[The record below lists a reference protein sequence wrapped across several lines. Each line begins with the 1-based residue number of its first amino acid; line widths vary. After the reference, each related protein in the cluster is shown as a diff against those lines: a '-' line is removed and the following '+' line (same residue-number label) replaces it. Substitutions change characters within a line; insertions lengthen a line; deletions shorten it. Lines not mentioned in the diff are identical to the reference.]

1 VRFRVQVLRWTAA
14 ALAAAM
20 VAAMVMTAPLQ
31 ASDHADP
38 IDLLGNKP
46 LEGGITDLFFFPNG
60 DHVVVILCVRRG
72 LTQINSLQL
81 LPYTYRIHMDLHSTI
96 NRADDQSNKRYGGR
110 VDDPAGISPDRTI
123 EFRLMNDATLNGDPS
138 FTGFSGRPVIKKW
151 TAPLKDS
158 PEMPLVP
165 NAINVWTG
173 VADDPFIFPVFFG
186 TNVVAMVMTIPLN
199 MFPAEQRDWVL
210 WATSTKGNKQVD
222 HVGRS
227 LRTQNPRFELLNT
240 LPPSQHAAAT
250 LAEHNNR
257 SLMRDIFLRIG
268 FQQTFAYRTWDHV
281 PDVMLYTKREPVGF
295 PNGRKLTDDVAEE
308 LARYGDTLLKE
319 ISYIAGGWPRKT
331 TNDKDFLVATLP
343 DGTTV
348 PKFPYLAAPWPDK
361 APSQPPML
369 TRTNKIKIALI
380 AIAVVG
386 IPFLLG
392 WLFAYIRYR
401 RKFKLRYL

>member
-14 ALAAAM
+14 AL
-20 VAAMVMTAPLQ
+20 VAAMVVTAPLQ

-38 IDLLGNKP
+38 IDLRGNAP

-72 LTQINSLQL
+72 LTQTNSLKL

-96 NRADDQSNKRYGGR
+96 SRADEQFNKRYGGR

-123 EFRLMNDATLNGDPS
+123 EFRLMDNAMLNGDPRLI
-138 FTGFSGRPVIKKW
+138 GFSGRPVIEKW
-151 TAPLKDS
+151 TAPIGGS
-158 PEMPLVP
+158 REMQVRPD
-165 NAINVWTG
+165 AINVWTG

-210 WATSTKGNKQVD
+210 WATSSKGDKQID

-240 LPPSQHAAAT
+240 LPPNRHVAAIR
-250 LAEHNNR
+250 AEHDNR

-281 PDVMLYTKREPVGF
+281 PDVMLYTTREPVGF

-308 LARYGDTLLKE
+308 LAKYGDTLLKE
-319 ISYIAGGWPRKT
+319 ISYIAGKWPRQT
-331 TNDKDFLVATLP
+331 TNDKDFLVTTLP

-361 APSQPPML
+361 APSEPPML
-369 TRTNKIKIALI
+369 TTVNKIKIALI
-380 AIAVVG
+380 VATVVG

-392 WLFAYIRYR
+392 WLLAFIRYR
-401 RKFKLRYL
+401 RKFRLRYL